1 VSRLPDDLERVFT
14 FGRGTT
20 PPAVREAVELE
31 AAARPRLV
39 LPAPTRSDVDRFFGE
54 LAELVKRARGEP

>member
-1 VSRLPDDLERVFT
+1 MSDLEHRLELT

-20 PPAVREAVELE
+20 PEPVLDAVAGAL
-31 AAARPRLV
+31 ATRPRLV
-39 LPAPTRSDVDRFFGE
+39 LPRPSRSQVDAYFGE